1 MTLEFAIRESEPND
15 LVSLEALY
23 PEVFPEE
30 DLLPLVRKLHAKESQ
45 AFAFVAVA
53 DGALLGHVVF
63 TICGLAGSDEKLALL
78 GPLAVALTR
87 QRQGLG
93 KALVH
98 AGLKRLEESGT
109 RRVCVLGDPG
119 YYGRFGFAADYRVAP
134 PYPLPKEWR
143 EAWQSLDL
151 QGGASS
157 LTGELLVPESWR
169 QPALWGP

>member
-1 MTLEFAIRESEPND
+1 MSETFNIRESEPAD
-15 LVSLEALY
+15 LASLEALY

-30 DLLPLVRKLHAKESQ
+30 DLLPLVRELHGKEPQ
-45 AFAFVAVA
+45 AFALVAVA
-53 DGALLGHVVF
+53 DGVLLGHVVF

-78 GPLAVALTR
+78 GPLAVTPAR

-93 KALVH
+93 KALVE
-98 AGLKRLEESGT
+98 AGLKRLEESDT
-109 RRVCVLGDPG
+109 RRVYVLGDPG

-134 PYPLPKEWR
+134 PYPLPKEWL

-151 QGGASS
+151 QGSASS